1 MAPSR
6 GRSRAACTAAR
17 SCKRMHKCYV
27 RTLELST
34 KNVDCQVLFRGAKGL
49 RKCLDG
55 RTKTVPSLV
64 QSGPVLRLSF
74 MSRRFVSVALATLG
88 LSIAA
93 AAHPSAA
100 TSAQPAATV
109 KLGRH
114 IQFGRVSTRKFVLA
128 DPERANGQLK
138 LLWMGYEADDGLLA
152 GQSSAPPD
160 TDRQGDQAPVDGHA
174 GLRPLVD
181 TLD

>member
-6 GRSRAACTAAR
+6 GRNRAACTAAR

-34 KNVDCQVLFRGAKGL
+34 KNVDCQVFFRGAKGL

-100 TSAQPAATV
+100 TSARPAATV

-114 IQFGRVSTRKFVLA
+114 IQFGRVSTRKFLRFWRTRSGRRTA
-128 DPERANGQLK
+128 R
-138 LLWMGYEADDGLLA
+138 

-181 TLD
+181 TLACSKT